1 MLRSLYI
8 AGTGMLVQRSKMD
21 IITNNIAN
29 VETVGY
35 KKDDLLTRSFQE
47 MLISRMNDPVKN
59 QSNQL
64 GSLKT
69 GTHID
74 ELYTSFSQ
82 GTFESTEETT
92 DMAIEGDGFFV
103 VQTPQGNRFTRSGN
117 FFVSADGTLVNPD
130 GHFVLSESGSK
141 LTVGTRNF
149 AVDLTG
155 TITADGKSIG
165 KIKVVQFEDT
175 AGLKKTGNN
184 LYEGSGET
192 AAKDGSY
199 AIQQGTIELSNVDVA
214 REMVDMITTNR
225 AFEINQRIVR
235 MLDESLS
242 KTVNNIARF

>member
-1 MLRSLYI
+1 MLRSLYL

-35 KKDDLLTRSFQE
+35 KKDDLLTRSFQD
-47 MLISRMNDPVKN
+47 MMISRMNDPQAN

-64 GSLKT
+64 GSFKL

-74 ELYTSFSQ
+74 EIFTSFSQ
-82 GTFESTEETT
+82 GTFETTDETT

-103 VQTPQGNRFTRSGN
+103 VQTPQGNRFTRAGN
-117 FFVSADGTLVNPD
+117 FFVSADGSLVNAD
-130 GHFVLSESGSK
+130 GHFVLNDSGSK
-141 LTVGTRNF
+141 LAVGTRSF
-149 AVDLTG
+149 AVDTSG
-155 TITADGKSIG
+155 TITAEGKTIG
-165 KIKVVQFEDT
+165 KIKVVQFADLK
-175 AGLKKTGNN
+175 ALKKIGDN

-192 AAKDGSY
+192 AAKEGSY
-199 AIQQGTIELSNVDVA
+199 TIQQGGIELSNVDVA

-225 AFEINQRIVR
+225 AFEINQRIVKI
-235 MLDESLS
+235 LDESLG